1 MKTKPL
7 GPFLGINTRLPDYSL
22 RTKEGDFV
30 KDAVNVDLL
39 NDGSFRRR
47 RSADIAQAMTAP
59 HSLGHG
65 YLVRASVLY
74 KVTLPTYTETLAS
87 LLSTNDPMSYAL
99 EGDLYCTNGTDRLR
113 ITSAGTVYPWA
124 MPTPAEP
131 VVTQIAG
138 TLKKGTYQ
146 VAVSYCN
153 TTTGEESGVS
163 ASNNFHVSSDN
174 AGLRITVP
182 SATTGATHANIYVS
196 TINGGVPFYQKQV
209 ALGGTTDVTAL
220 VAGREA
226 VQRFEEP
233 MPAGSR
239 VFFFNGRMCVVNGKT
254 LYYGLPYRHG
264 YYLPLEGRIDFH
276 EDIAI
281 AVANQA
287 GIYVATASQTFFFA
301 GLSVAEIEAVQNPLP
316 YGAVKGTEFMLPR
329 IDQVG
334 WFGRHGVVVA
344 DKHGQISPL
353 MEKQVALS
361 TVPASGVSGVFED
374 GDVVRVVSCGWCV
387 NLSNGGAT
395 RYTGYDFTSYWG
407 DFATSSD
414 GLYNL
419 RGVAKVPA
427 LVMLGTEDFSTE
439 RLKMVPAA
447 YVGGEFGG
455 PMELVVTTP
464 KQGTYSYVARDYSP
478 DMEMQRIDP
487 GKGLKDNWYS
497 FTLNNRDGFDFT
509 LASVSFAPVA
519 SGRRI

>member
-74 KVTLPTYTETLAS
+74 KVTLPAYTETLAA
-87 LLSTNDPMSYAL
+87 LLSTNDPMSYAM
-99 EGDLYCTNGTDRLR
+99 EGDLYCTNGADRLR

-196 TINGGVPFYQKQV
+196 TLNGGVPFYQKQV
-209 ALGGTTDVTAL
+209 VLGGTTDVTAL

-239 VFFFNGRMCVVNGKT
+239 VFFFNGRMCVVKGKT

-353 MEKQVALS
+353 MEKRVALS

-374 GDVVRVVSCGWCV
+374 GDLVRVVSCGWCM
-387 NLSNGGAT
+387 NIETGAAT
-395 RYTGYDFTSYWG
+395 RYTGYDFTSVHGIYG
-407 DFATSSD
+407 TKAD
-414 GLYNL
+414 GIYRLDGASNV
-419 RGVAKVPA
+419 VASADLGKHKFGAEELKRMPA
-427 LVMLGTEDFSTE
+427 LYM
-439 RLKMVPAA
+439 
-447 YVGGEFGG
+447 GGEFDGA
-455 PMELVVTTP
+455 MRAVIETSR
-464 KQGTYSYVARDYSP
+464 QGSFEYAARSYDSDLRI
-478 DMEMQRIDP
+478 QRVDP
-487 GKGLKDNWYS
+487 GKGLKDNWYG
-497 FTLNNRDGFDFT
+497 LRLHNGDGFDFT
-509 LASVSFAPVA
+509 LATVSTAPVA